1 MASVT
6 VAEKVQQYIRLRDYK
21 KAADEE
27 FKKSMERVNKAMGVL
42 ETELHQMLLES
53 GADHIGCETGTVY
66 LRTELSCTVDDRDAF
81 LQYCIENEEWDAL
94 DVKANKT
101 FARELMHKGE
111 TLPPG
116 VNVSTYQTVGVRR

>member
-1 MASVT
+1 MADVT
-6 VAEKVQQYIRLRDYK
+6 VAEKVKQYIRLRDYK

-27 FKKSMERVNKAMGVL
+27 FKKSMERVNQAMKVL
-42 ETELHQMLLES
+42 ETQLHEELLKS

-66 LRTELSCTVDDRDAF
+66 LREELSCTVENRDSF
-81 LQYCIENEEWDAL
+81 LDYCVLHEEWDAL

-101 FARELMHKGE
+101 FVREKMDKGE

-116 VNVSTYQTVGVRR
+116 VKVSTFQTVGVRR

>member
-6 VAEKVQQYIRLRDYK
+6 IAEKVKQYIRLRDHK
-21 KAADEE
+21 RAADEE
-27 FKKSMERVNKAMGVL
+27 FKKSMERVNQAMKVL
-42 ETELHQMLLES
+42 ESELHEELIKT

-66 LRTELSCTVDDRDAF
+66 LKEELSCTVEDRDAY
-81 LQYCIENEEWDAL
+81 LEYCVNHEEWDAL

-101 FARELMHKGE
+101 FVRELMNKGE

-116 VNVSTYQTVGVRR
+116 VKVSTFQTVGIRR